1 MTAGKNTWLARF
13 RWGAVRGLVVA
24 VVLYP
29 LIDTLA
35 LCIPR
40 NAAEIS
46 MRDVVLWVLCWN
58 FVVVGVIT
66 TVLAVFDW
74 FAKFREFL
82 ALRRAQRNPMK

>member
-1 MTAGKNTWLARF
+1 MTAGKNTWQVRF

-46 MRDVVLWVLCWN
+46 TRDVVLWVLRWN
-58 FVVVGVIT
+58 FIVVGVIT
-66 TVLAVFDW
+66 TVLAIFDW
-74 FAKFREFL
+74 FTKFRKVL
-82 ALRRAQRNPMK
+82 SLRRSQRNSMS